1 MKLHDE
7 MTTIPSRKN
16 EGRYSGRVGV
26 PPAVPRILR
35 GTRRTSI
42 RERTSPDV
50 RVYSAGREI
59 RQAGRPPY
67 PRHAVLLSG
76 RIFLHD
82 GMRTFPIIAHMALI
96 AFASLLLATG
106 AHAKE
111 IHSNGLG
118 GGRWSDVAT
127 WRGGAVP
134 GAEDDAVIAA
144 RDTVLFDRDDADKPT
159 CKALILDPNSN
170 FAFQGGLG
178 KRTLTVNGIV
188 EIHGSLKMH
197 AQGATDDMAIH
208 LCSTFAAERAIKVER
223 GGALMV
229 AGRPAFSEAKR
240 NARISITA
248 PMEGK
253 VVPAGELTAGNR
265 TMIDLQNA
273 QLDHI
278 AVTVTGID
286 NTGAKPNERCNFTGN
301 LFNGHSRLAVGSCD
315 TPVIARNT
323 FDARK
328 VPLVRPAALAVSS
341 CPIADIRENRVLG
354 PFAIGISITSS
365 EGSASGN
372 YVENC
377 PQGIVWHTGPAMLK
391 GNSVHKCQTGLALRT
406 VTGSAEDTTIDDCEL
421 PLHTAAA
428 NVQLTTV
435 AITNP
440 PKDSEWMTMTAS
452 AVQLLNCNLTPER
465 IKSTRDKTL
474 PRIVREA
481 DVPVQALS
489 FLVVQLKGDV
499 PRGAMVRIVTTKPTT
514 PLAPG
519 AQDPNVRNSPAVV
532 RADGSTPLPG
542 TLIPLIVKTWAM
554 DEDGNAGP
562 IPVYTLTILA
572 PAGEAGA
579 APKILKSVPL
589 KPDEKWFRAKPNDP
603 VPTLEV
609 TLP

>member
-1 MKLHDE
+1 MK
-7 MTTIPSRKN
+7 
-16 EGRYSGRVGV
+16 
-26 PPAVPRILR
+26 
-35 GTRRTSI
+35 
-42 RERTSPDV
+42 
-50 RVYSAGREI
+50 
-59 RQAGRPPY
+59 
-67 PRHAVLLSG
+67 
-76 RIFLHD
+76 
-82 GMRTFPIIAHMALI
+82 TFPKFAHILI
-96 AFASLLLATG
+96 VAFGCLRLVTSAE
-106 AHAKE
+106 AKE

-118 GGRWSDVAT
+118 GGRWNDVAT

-197 AQGATDDMAIH
+197 AQGATDDMAIQ
-208 LCSTFAAERAIKVER
+208 LCSTTAAERAFKIER

-229 AGRPAFSEAKR
+229 AGRPALSEGKR

-248 PMEGK
+248 PLEGK
-253 VVPAGELTAGNR
+253 VIPSGELTVGNR
-265 TMIDLQNA
+265 SMIDLQNA
-273 QLDHI
+273 QLDHL
-278 AVTVTGID
+278 AVTATGID

-301 LFNGHSRLAVGSCD
+301 LFNGHSRLAVYSCD

-328 VPLVRPAALAVSS
+328 VPLVRPAGIAVSS
-341 CPIADIRENRVLG
+341 SPLCEIRENRVLG
-354 PFAIGISITSS
+354 PYAIGISITSS

-372 YVENC
+372 HVENC

-391 GNSVHKCQTGLALRT
+391 GNTIQKCQTGLALRT
-406 VTGSAEDTTIDDCEL
+406 VTGSAEDTTIDDCGL
-421 PLHTAAA
+421 PLNTASA

-440 PKDSEWMTMTAS
+440 PKDSEWMGMTVS
-452 AVQLLNCNLTPER
+452 AVQLLNCNIKPEQ

-474 PRIVREA
+474 PRIVRDEE
-481 DVPVQALS
+481 VPVQAFS
-489 FLVVQLKGDV
+489 FLVVQLKGEV
-499 PRGAMVRIVTTKPTT
+499 PRDAKVQIVTTKPIT

-519 AQDPNVRNSPAVV
+519 AQDPNVRNSPAAV

-542 TLIPLIVKTWAM
+542 TLVPLIVKTWAM
-554 DEDGNAGP
+554 DEDGNPGP
-562 IPVYTLTILA
+562 IPEYTLNVLA

-579 APKILKSVPL
+579 PPKILKSVPL

-603 VPTLEV
+603 APTLEII
-609 TLP
+609 LP